1 MNVYFY
7 SLGCKVNQYD
17 TESMKEMFRSHGW
30 TVRNSPDGC
39 QAIVVN
45 SCTVTAVSD
54 QKTRQA
60 VRRFKRN
67 EPGAV
72 VVLTGCMPQAF
83 PEQAMNLAAA
93 DIVIGN
99 RDHRKILRDV
109 EQLVS
114 QNQERTRIF
123 DIEMYNHRT
132 ETFENTGI
140 EEFEGRTRAVIKI
153 QDGCNR
159 YCSFCII
166 PTARGLS
173 RSRSMDSIDAELRR
187 IKEAGFREV
196 VLVGIN
202 LTCYGLDI
210 GRSFVDPI
218 ELACSYG
225 FDRVR
230 IGSLEYDNITDEAI
244 HRLSKLKNFCPQFHM
259 SLQAGCDKTLKNM
272 RRHYNT
278 AEYEDTCNKLR
289 AAFPNTTITTDIM
302 VGFPYETEEDFQES
316 MNFARRIGFEK
327 IHVFPYSPR
336 KGTKAA
342 SMEQIPKSVKTERSH
357 RMIAVAEEIRGE
369 FLRDQIGRTLN
380 VLCEQYRDGI
390 ITGYTENYTPVR
402 IRAAA
407 PHHNEIVPVKI
418 FGVDED
424 ACVGTLLTEEVPS
437 EDLLVFAKA

>member
-1 MNVYFY
+1 MDVYFY

-67 EPGAV
+67 EPGAI

-83 PEQAMNLAAA
+83 PEKALELSAA
-93 DIVIGN
+93 DIVAGN
-99 RDHRKILRDV
+99 RDHAKILRDV
-109 EQLVS
+109 EQLAA
-114 QNQERTRIF
+114 QNQERARIF
-123 DIEMYNHRT
+123 DVEKYNHRT
-132 ETFENTGI
+132 ETYENAGI
-140 EEFEGRTRAVIKI
+140 AEFEGRTRAVIKI

-159 YCSFCII
+159 YCSYCII
-166 PTARGLS
+166 PTARGKS
-173 RSRSMDSIDAELRR
+173 RSRSLKSIDAELKR
-187 IKEAGFREV
+187 IHSAGFREV

-210 GRSFVDPI
+210 GCSFADPI

-244 HRLSKLKNFCPQFHM
+244 HRLSQLPNFCPQFHM

-272 RRHYNT
+272 RRHYTT
-278 AEYEDTCNKLR
+278 AEFAETCQKLR
-289 AAFPNTTITTDIM
+289 AAFPDTAITTDIM

-316 MNFARRIGFEK
+316 MDFARKIGFEK

-336 KGTKAA
+336 EGTRAA
-342 SMEQIPKSVKTERSH
+342 KMEQISKAVKTERSH
-357 RMIAVAEEIRGE
+357 RMIAAAEEIRQQ
-369 FLRDQIGRTLN
+369 FLQRQVGRTLN
-380 VLCEQYRDGI
+380 VLCEQYKDGF
-390 ITGYTENYTPVR
+390 ITGYTENYTPVH
-402 IRAAA
+402 IRTDE
-407 PHHNEIVPVKI
+407 PHHNEILSVKI
-418 FGVDED
+418 TGVEGD
-424 ACVGTLLTEEVPS
+424 ACVAEL
-437 EDLLVFAKA
+437 

>member
-7 SLGCKVNQYD
+7 SLGCKVNSYD

-30 TVRNSPDGC
+30 TVRNSPEGC

-54 QKTRQA
+54 HKTRQA
-60 VRRFKRN
+60 VRRFKRSV
-67 EPGAV
+67 PGAI

-83 PEQAMNLAAA
+83 PEQAMNLEAA
-93 DIVIGN
+93 DIVVGN
-99 RDHRKILRDV
+99 RDHAKILQDV

-114 QNQERTRIF
+114 QTQERTRIF
-123 DIEMYNHRT
+123 DVEKYNHRT
-132 ETFENTGI
+132 ENFENTGI

-159 YCSFCII
+159 YCSYCII
-166 PTARGLS
+166 PTARGRS
-173 RSRSMDSIDAELRR
+173 RSRSMESIDAELKR
-187 IKEAGFREV
+187 IKAAGFREV

-278 AEYEDTCNKLR
+278 AEYEETCKKLR
-289 AAFPNTTITTDIM
+289 AAFPNTVITTDIM

-316 MNFARRIGFEK
+316 MDYARKIRFEK

-342 SMEQIPKSVKTERSH
+342 EMEQIPKAVKTDRSH
-357 RMIAVAEEIRGE
+357 RMLAEAEEIRQD
-369 FLRDQIGRTLN
+369 FLHRQIGKTVN
-380 VLCEQYRDGI
+380 VLCEQYKNGE
-390 ITGYTENYTPVR
+390 ITGYTENYTPVH
-402 IRAAA
+402 IHADS
-407 PHHNEIVPVKI
+407 PHHNEIVSVTI
-418 FGVDED
+418 DSVEDD
-424 ACVGTLLTEEVPS
+424 ACVGTL
-437 EDLLVFAKA
+437 

>member
-30 TVRNSPDGC
+30 TIRNTPDGC
-39 QAIVVN
+39 DAIVVN

-67 EPGAV
+67 VPGAV

-83 PEQAMNLAAA
+83 PEKAMTLDAA
-93 DIVIGN
+93 DIIVGN
-99 RDHRKILRDV
+99 RDHAKILHDV

-114 QNQERTRIF
+114 QTQERSRIF
-123 DIEMYNHRT
+123 DVEKYNHRT
-132 ETFENTGI
+132 ETFENAGI

-159 YCSFCII
+159 YCSYCII
-166 PTARGLS
+166 PTARGKS
-173 RSRSMDSIDAELRR
+173 RSRSMESIDAELKR
-187 IKEAGFREV
+187 IKSAGFREV

-210 GRSFVDPI
+210 GLSFADPI

-244 HRLSKLKNFCPQFHM
+244 HRLSKLDNFCPQFHM

-272 RRHYNT
+272 RRHYTT
-278 AEYEDTCNKLR
+278 AEFEETCRKLR
-289 AAFPNTTITTDIM
+289 SAFPDTTITTDIM

-316 MNFARRIGFEK
+316 MDFARKIGFEK

-336 KGTKAA
+336 EGTKAA
-342 SMEQIPKSVKTERSH
+342 KMEQIPKAIKTDRSH
-357 RMIAVAEEIRGE
+357 RMIAAAEEIRQK
-369 FLRDQIGRTLN
+369 FLKEQIGREVD
-380 VLCEQYRDGI
+380 VLCEQYKDGY
-390 ITGYTENYTPVR
+390 ITGYTKNYTPVH
-402 IRAAA
+402 IQADA
-407 PHHNEIVPVKI
+407 PRHNEIVTVKI
-418 FGVDED
+418 TGVDGD
-424 ACVGTLLTEEVPS
+424 ACIGELTPAAE
-437 EDLLVFAKA
+437 